1 MANVVLK
8 TTKGW
13 YGGFAD
19 SMAIPWPIQ
28 ERIKTNFSTV
38 DEQKRALVKYWVDTL
53 HDAAWTTL
61 AGVLYQMEEQSA
73 LDDALKYVRTER
85 GKFHYQYNYYQLLS
99 THYVLH
105 NYVDLVV
112 DLFLLHWPT
121 RTYMHVYA
129 SGFSHKIV

>member
-19 SMAIPWPIQ
+19 SMGIPWPIQ

-38 DEQKRALVKYWVDTL
+38 DEQKRALMKYWVETL

-85 GKFHYQYNYYQLLS
+85 GKFFTIRIIIISFFQHNYY
-99 THYVLH
+99 YFMFLH

-112 DLFLLHWPT
+112 DLVIYCIGRPPT
-121 RTYMHVYA
+121 RICIR
-129 SGFSHKIV
+129 F